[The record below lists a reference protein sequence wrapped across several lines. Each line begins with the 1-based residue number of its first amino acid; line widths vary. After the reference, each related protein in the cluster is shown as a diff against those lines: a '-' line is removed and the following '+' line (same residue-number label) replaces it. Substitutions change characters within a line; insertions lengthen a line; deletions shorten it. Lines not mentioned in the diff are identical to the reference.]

1 MARSI
6 FVQPSAAKRCE
17 CKAKV
22 QPNGSGIAGEYIH
35 GKWRRLGGFCP
46 ACVKTDRAG
55 IKPGVPLDV
64 GIRPRSGYGG
74 PECSAL
80 IAVLREGLGAAG

>member
-1 MARSI
+1 MRSI

-35 GKWRRLGGFCP
+35 GKWRRIGGFCP
-46 ACVKTDRAG
+46 ACVKRDRAG
-55 IKPGVPLDV
+55 IRADIPLDAD
-64 GIRPRSGYGG
+64 IRPRSGHGG
-74 PECSAL
+74 AECSAL
-80 IAVLREGLGAAG
+80 IAVLREGLGVTG